1 MTNIINKKPEGFVN
15 PDDQVHGPNCGVTA
29 VAIAMGISFNQSWEL
44 HKKVGKKSNKWK
56 GSTFSHDRIKVLNK
70 LNAKY
75 RVYNGYTDITKYGR
89 ITKRSNLSFSY
100 DTPITLSKYVKW
112 NCNTTS
118 TYIITTTGHVQVV
131 KGGWVIDQ
139 CDSKPIHEWSGKRKY
154 VKQVIE
160 ILPKRLFKRVLEKS
174 FSMIYPKVK
183 DNPRKANTFGWY
195 SMQIILDNPDG
206 IQYEAFIKKGGRA
219 KDLTWDVKKGHVEWE
234 K

>member
-29 VAIAMGISFNQSWEL
+29 VSIAMGISFKQSWEL
-44 HKKVGKKSNKWK
+44 HKKAGKKSNKWK
-56 GSTFSHDRIKVLNK
+56 GSTFRGERIRVLRM
-70 LNAKY
+70 LGAKY
-75 RVYNGYTDITKYGR
+75 RMLNSYTDITTYGR
-89 ITKRSNLSFSY
+89 LTKRRNLSFAHY
-100 DTPITLSKYVKW
+100 PVTLQKYVKW

-118 TYIITTTGHVQVV
+118 TYIITTTGHAQVV

-139 CDSKPIHEWSGKRKY
+139 SGSKPIHEYWGKGK
-154 VKQVIE
+154 KITEVIE
-160 ILPKRLFKRVLEKS
+160 ILPKRQFRRVLEKS

-183 DNPRKANTFGWY
+183 ENPRKANTFGWY
-195 SMQIILDNPDG
+195 SMKIILDNPDG